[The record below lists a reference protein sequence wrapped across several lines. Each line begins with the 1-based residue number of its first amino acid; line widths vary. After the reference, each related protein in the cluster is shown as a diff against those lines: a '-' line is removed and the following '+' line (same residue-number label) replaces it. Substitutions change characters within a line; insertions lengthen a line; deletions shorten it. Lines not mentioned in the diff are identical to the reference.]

1 MLESSHLHGRPSAAE
16 SMAID
21 KILYSYYLKSYSIET
36 AAELTGL
43 HRRTVAK
50 RFRKWD
56 RKNLIKL
63 NDEFDKGDS
72 EQKAE
77 YLRLNQVL
85 IEDAWNDLEA
95 LKNDVDIARKN
106 NDPMLPQL
114 IATRDK
120 IRRSLDVLGMK
131 RCAVK
136 ISPGAE
142 RVVNKVIEE
151 RMKDHVQSISRN

>member
-1 MLESSHLHGRPSAAE
+1 MESLHLHGRPSVAE
-16 SMAID
+16 SIAID

-72 EQKAE
+72 EHKAE
-77 YLRLNQVL
+77 YLRLNQTL
-85 IEDAWNDLEA
+85 IEDAWNDLENA
-95 LKNDVDIARKN
+95 KNDVMIARQN

-114 IATRDK
+114 ISIRDK
-120 IRRSLDVLGMK
+120 IRMNIDALGMK

-136 ISPGAE
+136 IRPGAE
-142 RVVNKVIEE
+142 RVVGKVIEA
-151 RMKDHVQSISRN
+151 RIQDHVQSISRN